1 MQMEYNVFYAWQSD
15 LPRKLTRDLIREA
28 TAAAIHRISN
38 EVSLDDSP
46 RLDSDTENVAGVP
59 DIANTI
65 YAKISA
71 ADIFLA
77 DLSIVGRTLPLDA
90 NKKSKA
96 LPNPNVLLELGYAA
110 AKLGWD
116 RLVLVM
122 NTAYG
127 DPEGLPFD
135 LRNRRFPLTFK
146 HTPDSRKDVDRIQAD
161 LSENIEFA
169 LRSAIRTEL
178 TRVDEVIDTLDYEA
192 LKLMKR
198 FGGGDGMKPVTDE
211 LTIFS
216 AIDHMT
222 VSRLI
227 DRRVLICTRNAQSS
241 YEYRWTHLGKMV
253 LEKLNMRPVARERG
267 PAPEKEP

>member
-1 MQMEYNVFYAWQSD
+1 MEYNVFYAWQSD
-15 LPRKLTRDLIREA
+15 LPRKLTRDLIRGA
-28 TAAAIHRISN
+28 TAAAIHRIAI

-59 DIANTI
+59 EIANTI

-77 DLSIVGRTLPLDA
+77 DLSIVGRTVPLDA
-90 NKKSKA
+90 NEKGKR

-116 RLVLVM
+116 RVVLVM
-122 NTAYG
+122 NTASG
-127 DPEGLPFD
+127 DPEELPFD

-146 HTPDSRKDVDRIQAD
+146 FTPGGRKDAGRVQAD

-178 TRVDEVIDTLDYEA
+178 AGVDEAIATLDYEA
-192 LKLMKR
+192 LKIMKR
-198 FGGGDGMKPVTDE
+198 FGDGDGMMPVTDQ

-216 AIDHMT
+216 AIDHIT

-227 DRRVLICTRNAQSS
+227 DRRVLFCFRKYPVKLRISLDP
-241 YEYRWTHLGKMV
+241 LGKNGSG
-253 LEKLNMRPVARERG
+253 EAQHAAGRTRA
-267 PAPEKEP
+267 